1 MYESSDEQ
9 LAMSYAEQREQRL
22 QSAISEWTL
31 DDDIT
36 AGDTYDAIIKM
47 VKEDALYFKKQY
59 DKQRSILFKM
69 GYFGPVDED
78 VLVKDGIAYSASSDE
93 GVLKLVTPTTPPSD

>member
-9 LAMSYAEQREQRL
+9 LTMSYAEQREQRL

-36 AGDTYDAIIKM
+36 ADATYDSIIKM
-47 VKEDALYFKKQY
+47 IKDDASYFKKQY
-59 DKQRSILFKM
+59 DKQMSILFKM
-69 GYFGPVDED
+69 GYYGPLDD
-78 VLVKDGIAYSASSDE
+78 VKPE
-93 GVLKLVTPTTPPSD
+93 PHLKSVPTEA

>member
-59 DKQRSILFKM
+59 DKQMSILFKM
-69 GYFGPVDED
+69 GYYGPLEDKKNEVDEE
-78 VLVKDGIAYSASSDE
+78 DGT
-93 GVLKLVTPTTPPSD
+93 LKLVPPNLPERY